1 MSDTPNQVEIPID
14 VNTGSVPDALP
25 NQAVTPD
32 KPAAPERD
40 RGRDNEPSIKP
51 KENTEPLA
59 KTTREAIERAAAK
72 VDAAEKAKETPAQPK
87 TPDGKFA
94 PKTEVAATPKPQ
106 TSAPEQVQ
114 QPALPEKVAS
124 KYEAPA
130 RFSEA
135 ARKEWEAA
143 PESVRAEV
151 SRVLKENEDG
161 ITKYKANHESW
172 EKVKHYDELAKRF
185 GREGVHESLKQVEEM
200 ENTFARNPIDG
211 FKAVANHFGF
221 DVHKVASVILGQ
233 DPNQAVAEVHTQLQ
247 EARTKIAELQQQIDA
262 PNVVREF
269 AQKVGVDAFEA
280 NAEKVKQMLETGV
293 VDTLDKAWALISIF
307 GHSGSDPQNTASDA
321 TNSQP
326 LIPAKPA
333 DAQTVAAAPQPNPA
347 GQKTVSGA
355 PGSIPITPNA
365 NKPSGRSI
373 RESILNAASR
383 A

>member
-14 VNTGSVPDALP
+14 VNTGSLPDALP
-25 NQAVTPD
+25 NQAVTPE

-94 PKTEVAATPKPQ
+94 PKTEVAASPKPQ

-161 ITKYKANHESW
+161 ITKYKASHEGW
-172 EKVKHYDELAKRF
+172 ERVKQYDDIAKQS
-185 GREGVHESLKQVEEM
+185 GREGVHESLKQVTELEQ
-200 ENTFARNPIDG
+200 TFARNPIEG
-211 FKAVANHFGF
+211 FKKVADMMNF

-233 DPNQAVAEVHTQLQ
+233 DPNQAIGEVHKQLQ
-247 EARTKIAELQQQIDA
+247 EARAEIAQLKMQADA
-262 PNVVREF
+262 PNVVNQF
-269 AQKVGVDAFEA
+269 AEKVGREAFEA
-280 NAEKVKQMLETGV
+280 NADKVAQMLETGV

-307 GHSGSDPQNTASDA
+307 GHSASDAQHTASDA

-326 LIPAKPA
+326 LKPAQTA
-333 DAQTVAAAPQPNPA
+333 DAQTVAAAQQPNPA
-347 GQKTVSGA
+347 GQKSVTGA
-355 PGSIPITPNA
+355 PGSTPITPNV

-373 RESILNAASR
+373 RESILNAAAR

>member
-1 MSDTPNQVEIPID
+1 MNDTAQVEIPID

-32 KPAAPERD
+32 KTAPREQTP
-40 RGRDNEPSIKP
+40 NEPSIKP
-51 KENTEPLA
+51 KENSEPIA
-59 KTTREAIERAAAK
+59 KSARDAIEKAAAK
-72 VDAAEKAKETPAQPK
+72 VDAAEKEKAAQPK

-94 PKTEVAATPKPQ
+94 PKTEVAASPKPQ

-135 ARKEWEAA
+135 ARKEWEAS

-161 ITKYKANHESW
+161 ITKYKASHEGW
-172 EKVKHYDELAKRF
+172 ERVKQFDDIAKQN
-185 GREGVHESLKQVEEM
+185 GREGVHESLKKIVEM
-200 ENTFARNPIDG
+200 EQTFARNPIEG
-211 FKAVANHFGF
+211 FKAVADHFNF

-233 DPNQAVAEVHTQLQ
+233 DPNQAIGEVHKQLQ
-247 EARTKIAELQQQIDA
+247 DARAEIAQLKMQADA
-262 PNVVREF
+262 PNVVNQF
-269 AQKVGVDAFEA
+269 AEKVGREVFEA
-280 NAEKVKQMLETGV
+280 NADKVAQMLETGV

-307 GHSGSDPQNTASDA
+307 GHSASDAQHTASDA
-321 TNSQP
+321 TSQP
-326 LIPAKPA
+326 LKPAQTA
-333 DAQTVAAAPQPNPA
+333 DAQTVAAAQQPNPA
-347 GQKTVSGA
+347 GQKSVTGA
-355 PGSIPITPNA
+355 PGSTPINPNV

-373 RESILNAASR
+373 RESILNAAAR